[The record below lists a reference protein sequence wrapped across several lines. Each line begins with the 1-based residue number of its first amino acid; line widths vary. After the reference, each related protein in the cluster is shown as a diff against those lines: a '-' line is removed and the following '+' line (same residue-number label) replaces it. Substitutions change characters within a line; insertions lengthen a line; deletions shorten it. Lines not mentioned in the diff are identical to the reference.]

1 MSEVIFTEKSPMR
14 LRFLILVV
22 LILLLLVAGT
32 FVYHIVEGWSYI
44 DSLYFSAVSLATR
57 GYGDLHPTQVSS
69 KLFTVFYLFLG
80 VALILYAL
88 SSFIGYFIQYQQPA
102 IKKKMSAIAN
112 AIAPPKKE
120 KWIVIRQ
127 PKGKE

>member
-57 GYGDLHPTQVSS
+57 GYGDLHPTKVSS

-88 SSFIGYFIQYQQPA
+88 SSF
-102 IKKKMSAIAN
+102 SH
-112 AIAPPKKE
+112 
-120 KWIVIRQ
+120 
-127 PKGKE
+127 